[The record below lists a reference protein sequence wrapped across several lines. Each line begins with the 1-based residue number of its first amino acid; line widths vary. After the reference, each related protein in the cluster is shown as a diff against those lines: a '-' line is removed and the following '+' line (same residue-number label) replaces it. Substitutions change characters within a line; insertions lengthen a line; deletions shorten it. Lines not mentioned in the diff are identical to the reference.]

1 MQTVPTT
8 KTVTADIQK
17 EVTDKILRKL
27 EQGVAPWVRPWRTVG
42 KGKQGGAL
50 PHNAVTG
57 RPYSGVNF
65 LMLAMEQL
73 DRDFSTAGW
82 LTFNQA
88 AAVGGSVRKGEK
100 GTAVYFAKMQ
110 DRTRTV
116 QDMVTGE
123 EREESFSVPM
133 WRRFWVFNVAQVEGL
148 PAHLAPQAGLPKGEG
163 VEDELAAIAQ
173 RCDLRGG
180 FLHGGNQAYY
190 NVFSDKVVMP
200 QVEAFESVDHYAC
213 TLLHELTHATGH
225 EHRLGRDMQGRY
237 GDESYAF
244 EELVAELGAAFTC
257 AALGIDGELRHA
269 DYIAHWLTLLG
280 RDQRAIF
287 RAASQARKAAAYLLG
302 ELDGEGEQCTPLP
315 VTPQEERVT
324 A

>member
-1 MQTVPTT
+1 MQA
-8 KTVTADIQK
+8 KTSRGAVTADIQR
-17 EVTDKILRKL
+17 EVTDKIIKRL
-27 EQGVAPWVRPWRTVG
+27 EQGVAPWVKPWRQVG

-88 AAVGGSVRKGEK
+88 TAAGGSVRKGEK

-116 QDMVTGE
+116 QDAATGE
-123 EREESFSVPM
+123 EREESFSLPM
-133 WRRFWVFNVAQVEGL
+133 WRRCWVFNVAQVEGL
-148 PAHLAPQAGLPKGEG
+148 PSHLAPQASLPEGEG
-163 VEDELAAIAQ
+163 VGEALAAIAN

-180 FLHGGNQAYY
+180 LLHGGNQAYY
-190 NVFSDKVVMP
+190 STLTDKVVMP
-200 QVEAFESVDHYAC
+200 LAEAFESADHYAC

-225 EHRLGRDMQGRY
+225 ESRLGRDMQGRY

-244 EELVAELGAAFTC
+244 EELVAELGAAFSC
-257 AALGIDGELRHA
+257 AALGVNGELRHA
-269 DYIAHWLTLLG
+269 DYIGHWLKLLG
-280 RDQRAIF
+280 SDQRAIF

-302 ELDGEGEQCTPLP
+302 EQDREGEQPAPMT
-315 VTPQEERVT
+315 VAAGEERV
-324 A
+324 AA